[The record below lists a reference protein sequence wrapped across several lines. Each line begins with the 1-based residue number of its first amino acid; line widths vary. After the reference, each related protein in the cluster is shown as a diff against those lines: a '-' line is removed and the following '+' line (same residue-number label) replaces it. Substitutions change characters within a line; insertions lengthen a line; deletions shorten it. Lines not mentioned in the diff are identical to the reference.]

1 MYPRIM
7 NIRSEFKL
15 KPGQKSR
22 FKSLIKLMKAR
33 QSIGD
38 LRENVWR
45 WWNYKHIKHC
55 CWTIIK

>member
-38 LRENVWR
+38 LRENV
-45 WWNYKHIKHC
+45 
-55 CWTIIK
+55 